1 MRFINPK
8 IKPNERIFPMINL
21 LEVEKNFLIPHIKK
35 GGVAVDFTMGNG
47 HDTLWLSEAMG
58 ENGKVYAFD
67 IQEQALVSS
76 RRLLEEANA
85 PKNYTLI
92 LDSHSNV
99 LDYVSE
105 KICIGMFNLGFLPGG
120 DKSITTKRETTMVA
134 IRAAIDLLDD
144 DGALL
149 IAVYPG
155 HAEGTIE
162 GELIEEELSKLN
174 RKELCASKFK
184 IVNSPT
190 SPFFFVV
197 ERK

>member
-1 MRFINPK
+1 
-8 IKPNERIFPMINL
+8 MINL
-21 LEVEKNFLIPHIKK
+21 LEIEKNFLIPHIKK

-58 ENGKVYAFD
+58 EGGKVYAFD
-67 IQEQALVSS
+67 IQPQALESS
-76 RRLLEEANA
+76 SRLLEAENA

-99 LDYVSE
+99 MDYVSE
-105 KICIGMFNLGFLPGG
+105 KICVGMFNLGFLPGG

>member
-1 MRFINPK
+1 
-8 IKPNERIFPMINL
+8 MINL
-21 LEVEKNFLIPHIKK
+21 LEIEKNFLIPHIKK

-58 ENGKVYAFD
+58 ESGKVYAFD
-67 IQEQALVSS
+67 IQPQALESS
-76 RRLLEEANA
+76 RRLLEAENA

-99 LDYVSE
+99 MDYVSE
-105 KICIGMFNLGFLPGG
+105 KICVGMFNLGFLPGG

>member
-1 MRFINPK
+1 
-8 IKPNERIFPMINL
+8 MINL
-21 LEVEKNFLIPHIKK
+21 LEVEKNFIIPHIKK

-47 HDTLWLSEAMG
+47 HDTLWLSNAVG

-67 IQEQALVSS
+67 IQVPALASS
-76 RRLLEEANA
+76 KKLLEKEATS
-85 PKNYTLI
+85 KNYTLI

-99 LDYVSE
+99 KEYVKE
-105 KICIGMFNLGFLPGG
+105 KICVGMFNLGFLPGSG
-120 DKSITTKRETTMVA
+120 NKSITTKRDTTLLAVS
-134 IRAAIDLLDD
+134 AAIDLLDD

-155 HAEGTIE
+155 HEEGTIE
-162 GELIEEELSKLN
+162 GNLLEEMLSTLN

-190 SPFFFVV
+190 SPFFFLV
-197 ERK
+197 EKR